1 MLKLSEKHVPD
12 ILDCIAN
19 LSSDEVFTPPDVAQ
33 SILDL
38 LPQEIW
44 SNPDIK
50 ILDPVCKTGVLLREC
65 AGRLMVGLEKH
76 FPDEVERRE
85 HIFKNM
91 LHGIAITELTSLISR
106 RSLYYSKDASSDN
119 SVVKF
124 DQPEGNIRF
133 KRYEHTFTNGKCEVC
148 GSPYKAVE
156 RGDSFENYAY
166 QFIHEK
172 VDSNM
177 KFDVVIGNPPY
188 QMTDGGG
195 GGKGS
200 SASPI
205 YQLFVNQAFRL
216 KPRYVAMIIP
226 SRWFSGGKGLDSF
239 RSQMLKSKNFQEL
252 VYYPDSAEVFPGPD
266 FGGGVCYFLWD
277 EKYEG
282 KCTFKTVTSGV
293 VTNTTERFL
302 DEDGEV
308 LISHAEARPIVKKI
322 QAKGLP
328 TFDELVSSRRPFGIS
343 VKPAMSKDKPFKD
356 SVELLTS
363 DGICYIKRDDVI
375 TKSEWIDKYKVIIGK
390 AYGERGAYPYK
401 ILAQPKVLAP
411 GSACSETYLVC
422 GVFKTKK
429 EADLVASYIET
440 RFFRF
445 LLALQKNTQ
454 NITKEKFSFIPMV
467 DLSKP
472 WTDEA
477 LFKEFGI
484 TKAEQEYIYSI
495 VREMGQSD

>member
-19 LSSDEVFTPPDVAQ
+19 LSSDEVFTPPDLAQ
-33 SILDL
+33 QVLDL
-38 LPQEIW
+38 LPKEIW
-44 SNPDIK
+44 SNSKIR
-50 ILDPVCKTGVLLREC
+50 ILDPVCKTGIFLREC
-65 AGRLMVGLEKH
+65 AARLMVGLEREI
-76 FPDEVERRE
+76 PDEIERRN

-91 LHGIAITELTSLISR
+91 LFGIAITELTSLISR

-119 SVVKF
+119 SVVQF
-124 DQPEGNIRF
+124 DNPEGNIEFR
-133 KRYEHTFTNGKCEVC
+133 RLEHTFTNGKCEIC
-148 GSPYKAVE
+148 GSPYKAIE

-166 QFIHEK
+166 QFIHQT
-172 VDSNM
+172 VGNDM

-188 QMTDGGG
+188 QMTDGG

-252 VYYPDSAEVFPGPD
+252 VYYPDSAEIFPGPD

-282 KCTFKTVTSGV
+282 KCNFKTIQNSEVTS
-293 VTNTTERFL
+293 TIQRYL
-302 DEDGEV
+302 DEDGEILV
-308 LISHAEARPIVKKI
+308 SHTEARPIIKKVLE
-322 QAKGLP
+322 KGFP
-328 TFDELVSSRRPFGIS
+328 TFDEWVSSQKPFGLRS
-343 VKPAMSKDKPFKD
+343 TFKD
-356 SVELLTS
+356 YEDKEFKGSIKYYLS
-363 DGICYIKRDDVI
+363 DGIGWIKPAQI
-375 TKSEWIDKYKVIIGK
+375 GAKNEWVDKWKVLVGK
-390 AYGERGAYPYK
+390 AYGERGSYPFK
-401 ILAQPKVLAP
+401 IIAQPKIIEP
-411 GSACSETYLVC
+411 NSACSETYLVC
-422 GVFKTKK
+422 GVFDSK
-429 EADLVASYIET
+429 EEAQHLVKYMET

-454 NITKEKFSFIPMV
+454 NISKEKFSFIPIL
-467 DLSKP
+467 DLSKT
-472 WTDEA
+472 WTDGE
-477 LFKEFGI
+477 LYKFFNISKD
-484 TKAEQEYIYSI
+484 EQTYINSV
-495 VREMGQSD
+495 VREMRED